1 MIAVFFA
8 LANVMIESGFSQA
21 LIREK
26 TITDADK
33 STTFYV
39 NLIMA
44 ISMYALLWVAAPWI
58 SIFFDEP
65 ELTDLSRYTGL
76 TMIFFAITII
86 QRAHF
91 IHKINFRTQAY
102 INLIGATISSIVA
115 VILAYQGF
123 GVWALATQMIL
134 LSLVN
139 SALYWVV
146 HPWLPKNFINKE
158 SFKKLFGF
166 GSNLMMSGVLS
177 ITFVHIYKIIIG
189 KLYSS
194 TLLGFYDQA
203 MNLKNVV
210 SESFVSSMA
219 KVFYPTLS
227 KVKED
232 QERLKAAYIKIMKA
246 TSYVI
251 FPTMAGLGLVAK
263 PFLLTIAGDQWVGA
277 IPILQ
282 ILVFSGAIYHLHL
295 LNLDYHRYQLKRS
308 TLNQL

>member
-1 MIAVFFA
+1 
-8 LANVMIESGFSQA
+8 MIESGFSQA

-26 TITDADK
+26 TITDEDK

-44 ISMYALLWVAAPWI
+44 FAMYGILWISAPWI
-58 SIFFDEP
+58 SIFFEEP
-65 ELTDLSRYTGL
+65 ELTALSRYMGL
-76 TMIFFAITII
+76 SMIFFAITII

-102 INLIGATISSIVA
+102 INLIGATISSTVA
-115 VILAYQGF
+115 VVLAFNNF

-134 LSLVN
+134 LAFIN
-139 SALYWVV
+139 SVLYWFV
-146 HPWLPKNFINKE
+146 HPWIPSKFINRQ
-158 SFKKLFGF
+158 SFNKLFGF
-166 GSNLMMSGVLS
+166 GSNLMISGLLN
-177 ITFVHIYKIIIG
+177 ITFVHVYKIIIG

-203 MNLKNVV
+203 TNLKNVV

-232 QERLKAAYIKIMKA
+232 KERLKRLI
-246 TSYVI
+246 
-251 FPTMAGLGLVAK
+251 
-263 PFLLTIAGDQWVGA
+263 
-277 IPILQ
+277 
-282 ILVFSGAIYHLHL
+282 
-295 LNLDYHRYQLKRS
+295 
-308 TLNQL
+308 

>member
-1 MIAVFFA
+1 MSDPISESESLSQKALGGIFWSILEKYGGKVIQFGAALFLLRLLSPEDYGLIAMIAVFFA

-146 HPWLPKNFINKE
+146 HPWLPKKFINKE

-166 GSNLMMSGVLS
+166 GSNLMISGVLN
-177 ITFVHIYKIIIG
+177 ITFIHLYKIN
-189 KLYSS
+189 Y
-194 TLLGFYDQA
+194 
-203 MNLKNVV
+203 NVIHL
-210 SESFVSSMA
+210 F
-219 KVFYPTLS
+219 FT
-227 KVKED
+227 
-232 QERLKAAYIKIMKA
+232 QEHIM
-246 TSYVI
+246 
-251 FPTMAGLGLVAK
+251 M
-263 PFLLTIAGDQWVGA
+263 
-277 IPILQ
+277 
-282 ILVFSGAIYHLHL
+282 
-295 LNLDYHRYQLKRS
+295 R
-308 TLNQL
+308 